1 MRLRVRWIIFA
12 YLFAFGFL
20 AYVQRVSIGVAAERM
35 MPGLGFSQVEVG
47 WLLTAFLIGYTAFQI
62 PGGLFGE
69 RVGAR
74 RALAVIGLL
83 AFVATVATPLA
94 PLALVGTSLFVAL
107 LIARTTVGIAQ
118 APIFPVSAGVVESWF
133 PVGKWAF
140 PTGLQAAG
148 MLLGGAATPPII
160 AGLMGRFGWNWAL
173 LWTSLPE
180 LALVALWWWY
190 GRDRP
195 QEHPSISNVELEEIR
210 ANREEQ
216 RVARPTLRELGQVLT
231 DRNIILLSIS
241 YLLMSMVFYLLTF
254 WCFLYLVQERHF
266 TVLEGGWLASLPF
279 VAAAVGA
286 VIGGRGSDALCKS
299 WGLKAGFRVIPLVA
313 LPVAGVLLFAAV
325 KAGSPYWAVA
335 WLSATFAA
343 LELTEGAFMAAT
355 MSVARTQT
363 MAAVGVVNTASNL
376 GGIIATP
383 AIAAL
388 SAAHGWTS
396 AFLAG
401 SVAAAASGAL
411 WLWID
416 ASRPLQVCSSPG
428 QLAER
433 CGEQLS

>member
-1 MRLRVRWIIFA
+1 MRVRWIIFG
-12 YLFAFGFL
+12 YLFGFGFV

-35 MPGLGFSQVEVG
+35 MPGLGFSQIEVG

-74 RALAVIGLL
+74 RTLAVIGLL
-83 AFVATVATPLA
+83 AFVATIATPLA
-94 PLALVGTSLFVAL
+94 PLALTGTSLFVTL
-107 LIARTTVGIAQ
+107 LVARITVGIAQ
-118 APIFPVSAGVVESWF
+118 APIFPVSAGVLESWF

-140 PTGLQAAG
+140 PSGLQAAG
-148 MLLGGAATPPII
+148 MLLGGAATPPVIS
-160 AGLMGRFGWNWAL
+160 GLMGRFGWKWAL
-173 LWTSLPE
+173 LWTSLPG

-190 GRDRP
+190 GRDTP
-195 QEHPSISNVELEEIR
+195 AEHPSVASAELEETR
-210 ANREEQ
+210 SNREVQ
-216 RVARPTLRELGQVLT
+216 RVERPTLREIGQVLS
-231 DRNIILLSIS
+231 DRNIILISIS
-241 YLLMSMVFYLLTF
+241 YLTMSMVFYLLTF

-279 VAAAVGA
+279 MAAAVSA
-286 VIGGRGSDALCKS
+286 VIGGRGSDALCKV
-299 WGLKAGFRVIPLVA
+299 WGVKVGFRVIPLMA

-325 KAGSPYWAVA
+325 KAGSAYWAVA
-335 WLSATFAA
+335 WLSATFAT

-401 SVAAAASGAL
+401 SVAAAVSGAL

-416 ASRPLQVCSSPG
+416 ASRPLQVGSSAT
-428 QLAER
+428 QLLEGCR
-433 CGEQLS
+433 EQLS